1 MVQDAD
7 KTFTFD
13 GPTSGPLSR
22 SRAAQARLPRPIRR
36 DPPPCWRGHESHR
49 AALQVQRAAV
59 RGALNVRS
67 AVHPPTALV
76 CWQVCGPLT
85 APMASIL
92 RHHPGGARQAAPG
105 GPVDDPGAAAATR
118 LRLSSTAQPDIRLH
132 SVGGRR
138 LSGAATEPTFDAS
151 RAAVPGSSVGA
162 SRSLRRPPSCYRGAA
177 PVAGRPMPEART
189 AASRRASWPQ
199 LPGRSART
207 HCRARG
213 ALEPLGKV

>member
-22 SRAAQARLPRPIRR
+22 SRAAQARLPRPIRVR
-36 DPPPCWRGHESHR
+36 PACWSSHESHR

-59 RGALNVRS
+59 RGAPDLRS

-138 LSGAATEPTFDAS
+138 LSGAATEPTFDGS
-151 RAAVPGSSVGA
+151 RAAVPGSSVVA
-162 SRSLRRPPSCYRGAA
+162 SRSSRRSPWRCLGVRRCPKRAA
-177 PVAGRPMPEART
+177 HEVRT
-189 AASRRASWPQ
+189 AVGRRA
-199 LPGRSART
+199 
-207 HCRARG
+207 
-213 ALEPLGKV
+213 

>member
-1 MVQDAD
+1 MA
-7 KTFTFD
+7 TPCL
-13 GPTSGPLSR
+13 GLPLKPCA
-22 SRAAQARLPRPIRR
+22 RAAASCAYRILAP
-36 DPPPCWRGHESHR
+36 D
-49 AALQVQRAAV
+49 V
-59 RGALNVRS
+59 RG

-76 CWQVCGPLT
+76 CWQVRGPLT

-138 LSGAATEPTFDAS
+138 LSGAATEPTFDES

-207 HCRARG
+207 HCRARR
-213 ALEPLGKV
+213 ALEPLDKV

>member
-1 MVQDAD
+1 M
-7 KTFTFD
+7 
-13 GPTSGPLSR
+13 SGSVETATKR
-22 SRAAQARLPRPIRR
+22 SYAMSDLGARLTLEAERRPPTFSRR
-36 DPPPCWRGHESHR
+36 RHGRHAGACRRQLG
-49 AALQVQRAAV
+49 AALRPRARAGLEPQTCEAPSIH
-59 RGALNVRS
+59 RLRC
-67 AVHPPTALV
+67 ALV

-138 LSGAATEPTFDAS
+138 LSGAATEPTFDES

-177 PVAGRPMPEART
+177 PVAGRPT
-189 AASRRASWPQ
+189 D
-199 LPGRSART
+199 T
-207 HCRARG
+207 T
-213 ALEPLGKV
+213 

>member
-1 MVQDAD
+1 MRDA
-7 KTFTFD
+7 
-13 GPTSGPLSR
+13 SRGPLSR
-22 SRAAQARLPRPIRR
+22 SRAAQARLPRPIRER
-36 DPPPCWRGHESHR
+36 PPCVSAHESHR

-59 RGALNVRS
+59 RGAPDLRS

-138 LSGAATEPTFDAS
+138 QSGAAWERAFDGPQ
-151 RAAVPGSSVGA
+151 AAVPGSSVA
-162 SRSLRRPPSCYRGAA
+162 ARRSSRRTPCACLGLRRCSGRAA
-177 PVAGRPMPEART
+177 LEVRT
-189 AASRRASWPQ
+189 AGCRRAGLLP

-207 HCRARG
+207 YCRAGG
-213 ALEPLGKV
+213 AFQTLEVLSAGSV